1 MLIVDAQTHIWAA
14 STPERPWPAR
24 HEPHRPIP
32 FTRDDLLR
40 EMNAAGIDRTII
52 VPPSWE
58 GDRNDLALE
67 AVRLYQDR
75 LAIMGVLDLQAPE
88 SPGLIANWRKQ
99 PGMLGIRVAL
109 RRGHFRELLVQGRVD
124 WLWAEAEKAGVPIMV
139 MIDPEQI
146 PLIDKIAERHPKLKL
161 VMDHLLLYMGAKDE
175 QAFRDLDKVL
185 ALARRPNI
193 AVKASSL
200 PSYTNDVYPFKRIH
214 SYIRQVYDAFG
225 PKRMFWGTDQTRM
238 PCTPRQ
244 ALTLFTE
251 ELPWLTA
258 DDQEWIMGKA
268 VCEWLN
274 WRM

>member
-1 MLIVDAQTHIWAA
+1 
-14 STPERPWPAR
+14 
-24 HEPHRPIP
+24 
-32 FTRDDLLR
+32 
-40 EMNAAGIDRTII
+40 
-52 VPPSWE
+52 
-58 GDRNDLALE
+58 
-67 AVRLYQDR
+67 
-75 LAIMGVLDLQAPE
+75 
-88 SPGLIANWRKQ
+88 
-99 PGMLGIRVAL
+99 
-109 RRGHFRELLVQGRVD
+109 
-124 WLWAEAEKAGVPIMV
+124 MV

>member
-1 MLIVDAQTHIWAA
+1 MIDGLVAGRLMGDA
-14 STPERPWPAR
+14 SR
-24 HEPHRPIP
+24 
-32 FTRDDLLR
+32 
-40 EMNAAGIDRTII
+40 
-52 VPPSWE
+52 
-58 GDRNDLALE
+58 
-67 AVRLYQDR
+67 
-75 LAIMGVLDLQAPE
+75 
-88 SPGLIANWRKQ
+88 
-99 PGMLGIRVAL
+99 
-109 RRGHFRELLVQGRVD
+109 RVD
-124 WLWAEAEKAGVPIMV
+124 KSGRTFVVARVLARNRADEECIVNV
-139 MIDPEQI
+139 
-146 PLIDKIAERHPKLKL
+146 IAFDAAPC
-161 VMDHLLLYMGAKDE
+161 A
-175 QAFRDLDKVL
+175 DLL